1 MGLRI
6 DRFSWVVILVVVAL
20 LAAAVITVNRS
31 GAAPEAPAEYRT
43 ADEPATPVYNAFL
56 AMQRGDVATAREQ
69 YSSRI
74 LEGQDDGYDP
84 FAGRGYVDERN
95 SRRLR
100 ILETEIDAQDPN
112 QALVTMEIDSYYP
125 GGLFGGGNTST
136 VRRTLQVVREDG
148 RWKLD
153 TDEYFFY

>member
-6 DRFSWVVILVVVAL
+6 DRFTWVVILVVAAL
-20 LAAAVITVNRS
+20 LIAAVITVNRT
-31 GAAPEAPAEYRT
+31 GATGEAPLEYRT
-43 ADEPATPVYNAFL
+43 VDEPATPVYNAFL

-69 YSSRI
+69 YSKRI
-74 LEGQDDGYDP
+74 LEEQRNGYDP
-84 FAGRGYVDERN
+84 FVGRGYVDERN

-100 ILETEIDAQDPN
+100 IVESEIDANDPDK
-112 QALVTMEIDSYYP
+112 ALVTIEIDSYYP
-125 GGLFGGGNTST
+125 GGLFGGGNTSSI
-136 VRRTLQVVREDG
+136 RRTLQVIREEE